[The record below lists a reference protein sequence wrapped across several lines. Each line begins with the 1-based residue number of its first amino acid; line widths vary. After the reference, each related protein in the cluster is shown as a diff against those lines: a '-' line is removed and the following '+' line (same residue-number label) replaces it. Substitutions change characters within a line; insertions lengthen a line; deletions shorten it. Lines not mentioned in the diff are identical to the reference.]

1 MELTPADILGPEG
14 RIAARLANYECRPQQ
29 LEMAEAVAR
38 AIAAKHHLVAEAGT
52 GVGKSF
58 AYLVPAILAATEK
71 EHVAESL
78 RSEIRRGEDS
88 DGNGSASSEKPPPA
102 PKIVVSTHTISLQEQ
117 LIGKDLPL
125 LNAVIPREFSA
136 VLVKGRRNYISLRR
150 LDLALAR
157 SQSLFN
163 DDQQLAQ
170 LRKIR
175 QWSKATADGS
185 LSDLPF
191 QPFGQVWDEAASDS
205 GNCMGRRCPT
215 HAKCFYYKDRRRAQ
229 HAQILVV
236 NHALLF
242 SDIALRRA
250 GVSILPDYNVV
261 ILDEAHTVEAV
272 ASDHLGINVTSG
284 QVEYVLNK
292 LYNDRTNKGL
302 LVYHDLRKEQQQV
315 DRCRHLAD
323 TFFADLLD
331 WRWKDPLPLR
341 EDCGELSRAGQGEGS
356 AQRGTRATAASNS
369 KPMRVTEPGI
379 VANHLSPELELLARQ
394 VKLAGKKLSE
404 ESEQQDFLA
413 AHDRLM
419 VLANELET
427 WRVQS
432 QKGTVYWLECYKG
445 RRGMPRLTLAAAP
458 IDIGPAMRQQLFDKV
473 PTVVMTSATLSVGR
487 MSAAGLASAASRK
500 GISTQ
505 STGGASGTKLRGTGK
520 ASGTRG
526 ASCFDFFKSRV
537 GLTQCDEVHVGSP
550 FDYREQ
556 AELVTLRG
564 MPDPAVGERGNYEK
578 KCIEAIQHYAGR
590 TDGRTFVLFTSY
602 DMLRRVAAGLQRW
615 LASRNLRLL
624 SQADGTPRTQ
634 LLEQFKTNPRS
645 VLFGTDSFWQG
656 VDVPGDALQTVI
668 IAKLPF
674 AVPDHPL
681 LEARLEAIRAAGGN
695 PFRDYQLPEAV
706 IKFKQGFGRLI
717 RTRSDHGTVVCLDP
731 RIVTKP
737 YGRLFIES
745 LPNCRR
751 VEANASTLSS
761 AP

>member
-1 MELTPADILGPEG
+1 LP
-14 RIAARLANYECRPQQ
+14 NYEHRPQQ
-29 LEMAEAVAR
+29 LEMADAVAR

-58 AYLVPAILAATEK
+58 AYLVPAILAATEN
-71 EHVAESL
+71 EAAASERTESK
-78 RSEIRRGEDS
+78 RDS
-88 DGNGSASSEKPPPA
+88 PPI
-102 PKIVVSTHTISLQEQ
+102 PKIVISTHTISLQEQ
-117 LIGKDLPL
+117 LIGNDLPL

-136 VLVKGRRNYISLRR
+136 VLVKGRRNYLSLRR

-163 DDQQLAQ
+163 EDEQLEQ
-170 LRKIR
+170 LRNIR
-175 QWSKATADGS
+175 KWSKATADGS
-185 LSDLPF
+185 LSDLSF
-191 QPFGQVWDEAASDS
+191 KPFGQVWDEVASDS

-215 HAKCFYYKDRRRAQ
+215 HSKCFYYKDRRRVQ

-250 GVSILPDYNVV
+250 GASILPDYNVV

-272 ASDHLGINVTSG
+272 AGDHLGINITSG
-284 QVEYVLNK
+284 QVEYIFNK
-292 LYNDRTNKGL
+292 LYNDRTHKGL
-302 LVYHDLRKEQQQV
+302 LVYHGLMKEQQQV

-323 TFFADLLD
+323 EFFGDLWQ
-331 WRWKDPLPLR
+331 WR
-341 EDCGELSRAGQGEGS
+341 
-356 AQRGTRATAASNS
+356 S
-369 KPMRVTEPGI
+369 KHAPPNGRVSEPGV
-379 VANHLSPELELLARQ
+379 VANRLSPELEVLAHL
-394 VKLAGKKLSE
+394 VKSAGKKLSE

-413 AHDRLM
+413 AHDRLV
-419 VLANELET
+419 VLASELET
-427 WRVQS
+427 WRS
-432 QKGTVYWLECYKG
+432 QAQQGTVYWIETYQS
-445 RRGMPRLTLAAAP
+445 RRGAPRLTLAAAP
-458 IDIGPAMRQQLFDKV
+458 VDIGPAMREQLFDKV
-473 PTVVMTSATLSVGR
+473 PTVVLTSATLSVGR
-487 MSAAGLASAASRK
+487 QGS
-500 GISTQ
+500 
-505 STGGASGTKLRGTGK
+505 
-520 ASGTRG
+520 
-526 ASCFDFFKSRV
+526 FDFFKSRV
-537 GLTQCDEVHVGSP
+537 GLTHCDIVQVGSP
-550 FDYREQ
+550 FNYQEQ
-556 AELVTLRG
+556 VELVTLRD
-564 MPDPAVGERGNYEK
+564 MPDPAVDERGVYDR
-578 KCIEAIQHYAGR
+578 KCIETIQHYAGR

-602 DMLRRVAAGLQRW
+602 DMLRRVATGLQRW

-634 LLEQFKTNPRS
+634 LLEQFKTDPRA

-681 LEARLEAIRAAGGN
+681 LEARLEAIREAGGN

-717 RTRSDHGTVVCLDP
+717 RTRTDHGTVVCLDP

-745 LPNCRR
+745 LPECRR
-751 VEANASTLSS
+751 VDSTVEIS
-761 AP
+761 ARGENSGFADRSRMI

>member
-1 MELTPADILGPEG
+1 MELTAADILGPDG
-14 RIAARLANYECRPQQ
+14 RIAARLSNYEHRPQQ

-58 AYLVPAILAATEK
+58 AYLVPAILAATDR
-71 EHVAESL
+71 EHA
-78 RSEIRRGEDS
+78 RADDS
-88 DGNGSASSEKPPPA
+88 DQKSDESPT

-163 DDQQLAQ
+163 DDEQLAQ

-191 QPFGQVWDEAASDS
+191 QPFGQVWDEVASDS

-215 HAKCFYYKDRRRAQ
+215 HSKCFYYKDRRRAQ

-302 LVYHDLRKEQQQV
+302 LVHHDLAKEQQQV

-331 WRWKDPLPLR
+331 WFNNRNQLNETKAPDSPRSKIGRGGFRR
-341 EDCGELSRAGQGEGS
+341 EFSGPA
-356 AQRGTRATAASNS
+356 
-369 KPMRVTEPGI
+369 RVTEPGI

-413 AHDRLM
+413 AHDRLL
-419 VLANELET
+419 VLASELET

-432 QKGTVYWLECYKG
+432 QAGTVYWLESYKG
-445 RRGMPRLTLAAAP
+445 RRGMPRITLAAAP
-458 IDIGPAMRQQLFDKV
+458 IDIGPAMREQLFDKV
-473 PTVVMTSATLSVGR
+473 PTVIMTSATLSVGR
-487 MSAAGLASAASRK
+487 MGAIGSASALREDALAAR
-500 GISTQ
+500 ST
-505 STGGASGTKLRGTGK
+505 SKANGK
-520 ASGTRG
+520 RG
-526 ASCFDFFKSRV
+526 ASCFAFFKSRV
-537 GLTQCDEVHVGSP
+537 GLTQCDEVQVGSP
-550 FDYREQ
+550 FNYREQ
-556 AELVTLRG
+556 VELVTLRD
-564 MPDPAVGERGNYEK
+564 MPDPAAEERGLHER

-634 LLEQFKTNPRS
+634 LLDQFKTNPRS

-656 VDVPGDALQTVI
+656 VDVPGDSLQTVI

-717 RTRSDHGTVVCLDP
+717 RTRTDRGTVVCLDP

-745 LPNCRR
+745 LPECRR
-751 VEANASTLSS
+751 VEMRSMTQKSGS
-761 AP
+761 